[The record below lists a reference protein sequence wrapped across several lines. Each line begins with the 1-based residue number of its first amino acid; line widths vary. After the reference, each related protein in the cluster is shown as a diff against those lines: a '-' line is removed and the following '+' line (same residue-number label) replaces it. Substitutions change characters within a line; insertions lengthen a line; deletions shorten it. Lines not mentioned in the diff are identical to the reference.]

1 MAVGSLVWR
10 PILEVKEKNLID
22 GSYIEPINNDL
33 LTLNMLVLPVK
44 TPVKEFLSYLYLRV
58 WTL

>member
-33 LTLNMLVLPVK
+33 LTLNILVLPVK